1 MKHRETHP
9 DLNVEGCFACRVSHV
24 RVSGAATPTRHN
36 VSELTNKEKALG
48 KDLDAYKRIRKT
60 GGQPMQ
66 IDGSAKIEK
75 TAN

>member
-9 DLNVEGCFACRVSHV
+9 NLDVEGCFACRVSHF

-36 VSELTNKEKALG
+36 VSELNSKERQLD

-60 GGQPMQ
+60 GGQPTQ
-66 IDGSAKIEK
+66 IDGSARLEA